1 MSLVYVKLCVI
12 LLFDIL
18 FQFEVQTLFRPCAG
32 KQAVP
37 HSQSIFIYVV
47 FEGIS
52 SIKTPFPFYFQP
64 CVFPFQKGY
73 LYPS

>member
-1 MSLVYVKLCVI
+1 MSLV
-12 LLFDIL
+12 LLFGIL
-18 FQFEVQTLFRPCAG
+18 FLFEVQALFRPCAG

-37 HSQSIFIYVV
+37 HSQSIFSVV

-52 SIKTPFPFYFQP
+52 SIKTPFPYYSYQ